1 MSASL
6 QITTLARVKAAA
18 AQVGTF
24 NDARIGEV
32 IEGVSEFA
40 ESFLSRHLLFARRT
54 EEVEVRR
61 NQPLVWLRGMPI
73 VTVHS
78 IKYATRRRFTDAE
91 ALDSEDDY
99 DIHADEG
106 QIELRIP
113 VSGDPGWIL
122 VDYEGGMAA
131 STTEFVAEYG
141 AIAEAATME
150 CVNRLNRSTN
160 PEGDLKSLGSEV
172 AFQKPL
178 EPLAIFL
185 DALGQRRRFAA

>member
-1 MSASL
+1 MAASL
-6 QITTLARVKAAA
+6 QITTVARVKAAA
-18 AQVGTF
+18 VQVSTF

-78 IKYATRRRFTDAE
+78 IKYATRRRFTDVE
-91 ALDSEDDY
+91 ALDSEDY
-99 DIHADEG
+99 DIHAEEG
-106 QIELRIP
+106 QLELFIP
-113 VSGDPGWIL
+113 VTGDPGWIL

-131 STTEFVAEYG
+131 TTAEFVAEYG

-150 CVNRLNRSTN
+150 CVNRLNRSKN

-178 EPLAIFL
+178 QPLAMFL